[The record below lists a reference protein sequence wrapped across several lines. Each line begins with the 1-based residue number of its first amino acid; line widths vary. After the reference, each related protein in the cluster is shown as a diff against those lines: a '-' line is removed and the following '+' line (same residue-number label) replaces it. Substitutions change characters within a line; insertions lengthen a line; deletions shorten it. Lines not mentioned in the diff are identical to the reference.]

1 MGIVRPGWIQR
12 HPVVWGLL
20 WASAS
25 FAVSSLMDAGLG
37 RRLPNLL
44 IAVPTW
50 AVAGLGWGY
59 FMKWNFDRKAD
70 RK

>member
-1 MGIVRPGWIQR
+1 
-12 HPVVWGLL
+12 
-20 WASAS
+20 
-25 FAVSSLMDAGLG
+25 MDAGLG

-50 AVAGLGWGY
+50 AVAGLGWRY